1 VLMEDIDD
9 LICGYHLAILRP
21 KKDLVNPVFLSKH
34 LSFGNA
40 HRHFVTH
47 ANGVTRYGLSF
58 SSVINTPIFLPC
70 LDEQIKIADLIMEID
85 REITIYSQI
94 LEMYTHQKKGL
105 MQKLLTG
112 EIRVKVD

>member
-1 VLMEDIDD
+1 
-9 LICGYHLAILRP
+9 
-21 KKDLVNPVFLSKH
+21 VNPVFFVKTFYL
-34 LSFGNA
+34 FGNA
-40 HRHFVTH
+40 HKHFVTH
-47 ANGVTRYGLSF
+47 ANGVTRYGLSL

-70 LDEQIKIADLIMEID
+70 LDEQTKIADLIMEID

-112 EIRVKVD
+112 EIRVKVG